1 MGSEPNRTGPTW
13 DAPDDPPTDEH
24 DRTRIDAPTGLLGA
38 GTLVAGR
45 YMLHH
50 LLGSGGMAQVWEATD
65 ETLGR
70 RVAVKILHPHLAGD
84 ESFVLRFR
92 REAIAAARLSHP
104 NIVSV
109 YDTCSAGSI
118 EAIVME
124 LLDARTLRSVLDER
138 GTLDIA
144 SIDRIGIRLLDALE
158 AAHRAGV
165 VHRDVKPSNI
175 LLCSD
180 GRVKIADFGIAK
192 ADDNTDMTR
201 EGSFMGTA
209 SYLAPEQ
216 LTNEPV
222 DGRTDLFALGVV
234 LYECLTGQ
242 LPFQGDTDTA
252 KALSR
257 LHTAARDPRQ
267 YRPHIPGWLAAA
279 VLRSLNR
286 RPEDRYGDA
295 ADFRAALSWDD
306 AVPELEVP
314 AELEPEEIHA
324 EPAEPEGF
332 GRSERSWLL
341 PALFILL
348 IGTSVVVAYLLLR
361 NTAEGTGSPP
371 PATSAPAEATPA
383 SITAVSTFD
392 PNGRGEPGENDEQA
406 PLAVDGDPDTAW
418 STESYDSRS
427 FFGSKDG
434 VGLVLD
440 LGSPAAVD
448 TLLLEGSTNGWS
460 AEVHLLGPGEQ
471 PNPDAEPDATM
482 VDVRA
487 PVELDL
493 DGREA
498 QSILVWITDLGES
511 EERHRVEIAEVSVVA
526 TTLG

>member
-1 MGSEPNRTGPTW
+1 
-13 DAPDDPPTDEH
+13 
-24 DRTRIDAPTGLLGA
+24 
-38 GTLVAGR
+38 
-45 YMLHH
+45 MLHH

-70 RVAVKILHPHLAGD
+70 NVAVKVLHPHLAGD

-109 YDTCSAGSI
+109 YDTCSDGSV

-192 ADDNTDMTR
+192 AEDNTDMTR

-216 LTNEPV
+216 LTNEDV

-242 LPFQGDTDTA
+242 LPFRGDTDTA
-252 KALSR
+252 TALSR

-267 YRPHIPGWLAAA
+267 YRPDIPGWLATS
-279 VLRSLNR
+279 VLRALSR
-286 RPEDRYGDA
+286 RPEDRFGNA

-314 AELEPEEIHA
+314 ADFESEEVYP
-324 EPAEPEGF
+324 EPAAPEGF
-332 GRSERSWLL
+332 GRSERSWLV

-361 NTAEGTGSPP
+361 NTTDGTETTPP
-371 PATSAPAEATPA
+371 STSSTPTEEVPATIA
-383 SITAVSTFD
+383 SVSTFD
-392 PNGRGEPGENDEQA
+392 PDGRGEPGENDEDA
-406 PLAVDGDPDTAW
+406 GLAVDGDLETAW
-418 STESYDSRS
+418 TTESYDSRS
-427 FFGSKDG
+427 FFGSKNG
-434 VGLVLD
+434 VGLVVD
-440 LGSPAAVD
+440 LSALAAIESLRID
-448 TLLLEGSTNGWS
+448 ASTNGWS
-460 AEVHLLGPGEQ
+460 GEVHLLGVDDE
-471 PNPDAEPDATM
+471 PNPDAEPAATL
-482 VDVRA
+482 VEVRD
-487 PVELDL
+487 PVELSFE
-493 DGREA
+493 GEEA
-498 QSILVWITDLGES
+498 QSILIWITDLGES
-511 EERHRVEIAEVSVVA
+511 DDRHRVEIAEVSVAA
-526 TTLG
+526 TVVG